1 MMEDCL
7 NVGENDGS
15 LMMRRRKS
23 DSVVVFFLV
32 HFLDQ

>member
-1 MMEDCL
+1 MEDCL

-15 LMMRRRKS
+15 LMMRGWKS